1 MSGSD
6 YLNSADDDY
15 DLSYDP
21 PPPPKRS
28 GRMRMFM
35 GIAAVLVVL
44 AGAGVIGSV
53 VLRGN
58 ATDAGGDAVRLEPT
72 SFAGANPFV
81 SPVGKDEQV
90 SAVAAGGEFSG
101 ATSAL
106 YARNPAI
113 PSCDGQKLV
122 AALQAD
128 GKRAAA
134 WASAEKIQAA
144 DIPAFVSTLTPVLL
158 RADTSVTAFGYDDPS
173 FFSYPAVLQ
182 AGTAVFINGRG
193 EPTVKCYNGNPLAS
207 RSQPAPTVART
218 VSYVGPRWTTFRTT
232 SVTVIRPSTTIN
244 KVFCFGGTGVGGVGG
259 AGGNGPAAGS
269 GGNGGNGT
277 GGVGCQ
283 IGAGG
288 TKVTDCTKQP
298 KAAGCTPPPPPVPTP
313 SGPNCTKNP
322 TECPTTP
329 GDSGDCMKDPKAA
342 ACQVTPPAECAKDP
356 KAANCTV
363 PPVTP
368 PAECAKDPK
377 AANCT
382 VPPVTP
388 PAECAKDPKAAV
400 CTVPPV
406 TLPAECATAPQAVA
420 TDPKAAVC
428 PVVPPSQQVDCAK
441 EPTAA
446 GCAQPGTPPAGT
458 GNTTPGTG
466 TGPQTDPVQQADP
479 AQQQAQPAPQAEPV
493 QQQAEPAQ
501 QADPVQQADADQ
513 PTGGG
518 AVHEKKHDD

>member
-53 VLRGN
+53 VLRGH

-134 WASAEKIQAA
+134 WASAENIQAA

-232 SVTVIRPSTTIN
+232 SVTVVRPSTTIN
-244 KVFCFGGTGVGGVGG
+244 KVFCFGGTGIG
-259 AGGNGPAAGS
+259 GPAAGS

-356 KAANCTV
+356 KAAVCTVPPVTPPAECAKDPKAANGTVPPVTPPAECAKGPKAANCTV

-400 CTVPPV
+400 CTVPP
-406 TLPAECATAPQAVA
+406 
-420 TDPKAAVC
+420 
-428 PVVPPSQQVDCAK
+428 
-441 EPTAA
+441 
-446 GCAQPGTPPAGT
+446 
-458 GNTTPGTG
+458 
-466 TGPQTDPVQQADP
+466 
-479 AQQQAQPAPQAEPV
+479 
-493 QQQAEPAQ
+493 
-501 QADPVQQADADQ
+501 
-513 PTGGG
+513 
-518 AVHEKKHDD
+518 

>member
-1 MSGSD
+1 
-6 YLNSADDDY
+6 
-15 DLSYDP
+15 
-21 PPPPKRS
+21 
-28 GRMRMFM
+28 
-35 GIAAVLVVL
+35 
-44 AGAGVIGSV
+44 
-53 VLRGN
+53 
-58 ATDAGGDAVRLEPT
+58 
-72 SFAGANPFV
+72 
-81 SPVGKDEQV
+81 
-90 SAVAAGGEFSG
+90 
-101 ATSAL
+101 L

-218 VSYVGPRWTTFRTT
+218 VAYVGPRWTTFRTT
-232 SVTVIRPSTTIN
+232 SVTVVRPSTTIN
-244 KVFCFGGTGVGGVGG
+244 KVFCFGGTGIGG
-259 AGGNGPAAGS
+259 AGGAGGSGPAAGS

-288 TKVTDCTKQP
+288 TKVTDFTKQ
-298 KAAGCTPPPPPVPTP
+298 
-313 SGPNCTKNP
+313 
-322 TECPTTP
+322 
-329 GDSGDCMKDPKAA
+329 PKAA

-356 KAANCTV
+356 KAAVCTAPPVTPPAECAKDPKAAVCTV

-388 PAECAKDPKAAV
+388 PAECA
-400 CTVPPV
+400 
-406 TLPAECATAPQAVA
+406 TAPQAVA
-420 TDPKAAVC
+420 TDPKAA
-428 PVVPPSQQVDCAK
+428 
-441 EPTAA
+441 
-446 GCAQPGTPPAGT
+446 
-458 GNTTPGTG
+458 
-466 TGPQTDPVQQADP
+466 
-479 AQQQAQPAPQAEPV
+479 
-493 QQQAEPAQ
+493 
-501 QADPVQQADADQ
+501 
-513 PTGGG
+513 
-518 AVHEKKHDD
+518 